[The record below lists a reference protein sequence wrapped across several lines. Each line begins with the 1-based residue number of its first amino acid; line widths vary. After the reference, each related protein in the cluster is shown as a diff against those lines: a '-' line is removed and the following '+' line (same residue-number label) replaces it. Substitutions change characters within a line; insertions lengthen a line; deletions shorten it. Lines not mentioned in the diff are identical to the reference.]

1 MSSDV
6 YTRMMAHPRYAALT
20 RERRGHTRRFAGMA
34 LLAFAGYLLLFAGAA
49 DWLARPVWKGFSVTW
64 AWLLTF
70 WFAFFIV
77 ALVFCAARAL
87 QGLDVQLESLIAEA
101 SDALR

>member
-1 MSSDV
+1 MRPDV

-20 RERRGHTRRFAGMA
+20 RERRGITRRFAGIS
-34 LLAFAGYLLLFAGAA
+34 LLAFAACLLLLSGAA
-49 DWLARPVWKGFSVTW
+49 SWLARPVWAGLSVTW

-87 QGLDVQLESLIAEA
+87 KGVDTQLEALMAEA
-101 SDALR
+101 RDAA